1 MSPYACRNLDWTIAS
16 CGCVSARGLESRAE
30 GVCRAKHRAL
40 EDAWL
45 PEPATCPSSSPDPV
59 PPRGS
64 GLVGTAPSGAGEW
77 RRLAPGTPVAP
88 GRWRWPAGEAA
99 SAHSNGSAVSRGTRA
114 DSRRRPPS
122 EPGASSFTPA
132 GCLPPRAPALALLPL
147 KVTLLKAGEPG
158 CGRRETSLPGEWV
171 AGMGRRNGVRGD
183 LAEGTG
189 LQAWQDGV
197 L

>member
-1 MSPYACRNLDWTIAS
+1 MCQ
-16 CGCVSARGLESRAE
+16 
-30 GVCRAKHRAL
+30 AKPRAL
-40 EDAWL
+40 EDDWL
-45 PEPATCPSSSPDPV
+45 PEPATCQSSSPDPV

-132 GCLPPRAPALALLPL
+132 GCLPPRAPALALLPQ

-158 CGRRETSLPGEWV
+158 YGRRKLPFPANGWRGWGGGTELGATW
-171 AGMGRRNGVRGD
+171 RRVPGCRPGKMVSC
-183 LAEGTG
+183 E
-189 LQAWQDGV
+189 
-197 L
+197 

>member
-1 MSPYACRNLDWTIAS
+1 M
-16 CGCVSARGLESRAE
+16 
-30 GVCRAKHRAL
+30 CRAKHRAL